1 MMVPSNY
8 SQWVILLESF
18 KNKINDEDV
27 LPAMQQGTLAWQS
40 GISERFA
47 KKLIDAVNCRMNMAS
62 DKFQKDMLHMQG
74 QERELIKAL
83 LLLRK
88 EMSFLAEAVNLP
100 VLPEQERTD
109 YVKLVKAQADNIQN
123 SLEDSARKDRTGK
136 LASIVRNHKIN
147 AF

>member
-1 MMVPSNY
+1 MIVPSNY

-18 KNKINDEDV
+18 KNKTNDENV

-62 DKFQKDMLHMQG
+62 DKFQKDMIRMQG

-100 VLPEQERTD
+100 VLPEQERAE
-109 YVKLVKAQADNIQN
+109 YVKLVKVQADNVQN
-123 SLEDSARKDRTGK
+123 SLEDSARRDRTGK